1 MEEIYWITRLDGIL
15 NAGRILLTLSVMA
28 TVAASVY
35 LMSSYY
41 EDEDRPKAI
50 MALKVS
56 IPVLILSMLTVL
68 FVPSKKEMF
77 LIYGLGTTMEY
88 IKENDKLKEI
98 PDKAIEAIME
108 YLGEK
113 EDGK

>member
-15 NAGRILLTLSVMA
+15 YAGSILLTLSVMA
-28 TVAASVY
+28 IVMSFVY
-35 LMSSYY
+35 LIINDY
-41 EDEDRPKAI
+41 EDNDRPKAI

-68 FVPSKKEMF
+68 FVPSKNDMF
-77 LIYGLGTTMEY
+77 LIYGLGTTIEY
-88 IKENDKLKEI
+88 VKENDKLKEI
-98 PDKAIEAIME
+98 PDKAIDAIME
-108 YLGEK
+108 YLGKE